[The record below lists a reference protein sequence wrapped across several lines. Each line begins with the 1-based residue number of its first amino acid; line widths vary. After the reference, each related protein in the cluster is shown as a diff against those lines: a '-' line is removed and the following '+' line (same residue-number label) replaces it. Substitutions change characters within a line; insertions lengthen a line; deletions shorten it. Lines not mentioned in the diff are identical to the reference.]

1 LAGGGA
7 PGAFASIFSGA
18 ATGCCATLSTLPFL
32 AGVTAGEAGAM
43 ELEKSESSTISFG
56 AAGVVTFSAVAAG
69 FASTGAAS
77 IKRST

>member
-1 LAGGGA
+1 
-7 PGAFASIFSGA
+7 
-18 ATGCCATLSTLPFL
+18 
-32 AGVTAGEAGAM
+32 M

-56 AAGVVTFSAVAAG
+56 AALDAGGAACVAVATAAAAGVVTFSAAAAG